1 MKELARG
8 HMVSGSGAIWNWVW
22 LEAKRREG
30 WPGLS
35 IGCNGT
41 DWVWSWK
48 RCLDGE
54 EKAVWTGIKTW
65 APGLLPLP
73 SRGTYAKHQ
82 GPPLGGKWHTCL
94 PEPLLT
100 PLETPSPGLVPT
112 TTCGSIFVSLSGHAC
127 TLRSQVS
134 LPSRNQDVSQKRG
147 RRGRG
152 RTKPQHKKTGA
163 HFSPNSPWEGTHCS
177 HGCWVSRQ
185 SHVHPGE
192 MQGSHWKAA
201 LSLELTSVHS
211 CDVQRVLKGRVSI
224 LQTDPQKIMLPAPLS
239 QPHQQNVP
247 WKRGLLPTKL
257 GSNPEAKYYSDAV
270 LNQLVAI
277 PSHSWQ

>member
-1 MKELARG
+1 MKELAQG
-8 HMVSGSGAIWNWVW
+8 HMVSGSGAIWSWVW
-22 LEAKRREG
+22 LETKRRGMARPFHRLQWYRLGLKLEEVPRWRRESSLNRNKNLG
-30 WPGLS
+30 TWPPTLAQQGHLRQTPRTSPGGQMTYLS
-35 IGCNGT
+35 ARTPPYPTGDPQSGPGAYNH
-41 DWVWSWK
+41 VW
-48 RCLDGE
+48 E
-54 EKAVWTGIKTW
+54 H
-65 APGLLPLP
+65 P
-73 SRGTYAKHQ
+73 
-82 GPPLGGKWHTCL
+82 CL
-94 PEPLLT
+94 PKRPCLHPQIPST
-100 PLETPSPGLVPT
+100 PA
-112 TTCGSIFVSLSGHAC
+112 FKKSGC
-127 TLRSQVS
+127 ESE
-134 LPSRNQDVSQKRG
+134 RG

-177 HGCWVSRQ
+177 HGCWVPRQ

-257 GSNPEAKYYSDAV
+257 GSNPGAKYYSDAV
-270 LNQLVAI
+270 LNQPVAI